1 MRGRR
6 IPAPS
11 YSLYS
16 ADLCWLNGN
25 SVSPAAADQCVLP
38 TIGIVAQYY
47 RFTRSWKL
55 VPPYEPELVRR
66 TESQP
71 STRAVSRDLQSQKAQ
86 HGVTPDLA
94 LRLCCSEVTS
104 SCSVITPNATG
115 CGRSLTGSDTCSPT
129 SAARRPITASCAVRP
144 RSRPASCTPWRSPA
158 PRGVT
163 SGGCW
168 TTRRSRVVKGRE
180 RSRFRAGRLR
190 P

>member
-1 MRGRR
+1 MRT
-6 IPAPS
+6 S
-11 YSLYS
+11 NN
-16 ADLCWLNGN
+16 W
-25 SVSPAAADQCVLP
+25 P
-38 TIGIVAQYY
+38 TIGTIAQYY

-115 CGRSLTGSDTCSPT
+115 CRRSLTGSDTCSPT

-168 TTRRSRVVKGRE
+168 TPRRSRVVKGRE
-180 RSRFRAGRLR
+180 RVKIPSWPATAMTPVITRFYWALGCTW
-190 P
+190 PPPTA